1 LIKAFFWS
9 KKWVP
14 WAYGGIAF
22 ILLSLFF
29 QVQMSVRLNT
39 WYGIFY
45 DLLQE
50 SSKYGLT
57 GVPKFYDGLIQF
69 LYIAIPYVLLA
80 TITSYFT
87 RLYSL
92 RWREAITFNYIPR
105 WRNVKEEI
113 EGASQRIQED
123 AFRFARIIESLG
135 IQVAEATM
143 TLIAFLPILWH
154 LSKGVDVSTIPVIG
168 KNPLILIQIV
178 LFIAF
183 IPLAANSKNIIVL
196 FFKSPFFIKIAKVL
210 SLGKRTKLTAL
221 IVPFIIIVP
230 ATWWLSKIIFAVPA
244 IQETLT
250 ATYIPG
256 FLVWIAL
263 IVSLGGM
270 TISWYVGSRLPGLE
284 YNNQKV
290 EAAFRKELVYGED
303 DKITRA
309 SVKTLTELFV
319 GIKFNYHRLFL
330 HYGYFDVWRGLFNQT
345 MVLTPYIIMGHGL
358 FSGLITLGILQ
369 KVSNS
374 FDQVRTCFSLFIN
387 NWTTITELR
396 SIWMRLHEFENNLDK
411 HQPAK
416 IKKETEKDKN

>member
-1 LIKAFFWS
+1 MIKAFFWS

-154 LSKGVDVSTIPVIG
+154 LS
-168 KNPLILIQIV
+168 
-178 LFIAF
+178 
-183 IPLAANSKNIIVL
+183 
-196 FFKSPFFIKIAKVL
+196 
-210 SLGKRTKLTAL
+210 
-221 IVPFIIIVP
+221 
-230 ATWWLSKIIFAVPA
+230 
-244 IQETLT
+244 
-250 ATYIPG
+250 
-256 FLVWIAL
+256 
-263 IVSLGGM
+263 
-270 TISWYVGSRLPGLE
+270 
-284 YNNQKV
+284 
-290 EAAFRKELVYGED
+290 
-303 DKITRA
+303 
-309 SVKTLTELFV
+309 
-319 GIKFNYHRLFL
+319 
-330 HYGYFDVWRGLFNQT
+330 
-345 MVLTPYIIMGHGL
+345 
-358 FSGLITLGILQ
+358 
-369 KVSNS
+369 
-374 FDQVRTCFSLFIN
+374 
-387 NWTTITELR
+387 
-396 SIWMRLHEFENNLDK
+396 
-411 HQPAK
+411 
-416 IKKETEKDKN
+416 

>member
-1 LIKAFFWS
+1 MIKAFFWS

-196 FFKSPFFIKIAKVL
+196 FFKSPFFIKVAKVL
-210 SLGKRTKLTAL
+210 RLGKKTKLTTL
-221 IVPFIIIVP
+221 IIPFIIIVP
-230 ATWWLSKIIFAVPA
+230 ATWWLSKIIFAIPA
-244 IQETLT
+244 IQEILT

>member
-1 LIKAFFWS
+1 
-9 KKWVP
+9 
-14 WAYGGIAF
+14 
-22 ILLSLFF
+22 
-29 QVQMSVRLNT
+29 M
-39 WYGIFY
+39 
-45 DLLQE
+45 
-50 SSKYGLT
+50 
-57 GVPKFYDGLIQF
+57 
-69 LYIAIPYVLLA
+69 
-80 TITSYFT
+80 
-87 RLYSL
+87 
-92 RWREAITFNYIPR
+92 
-105 WRNVKEEI
+105 
-113 EGASQRIQED
+113 
-123 AFRFARIIESLG
+123 
-135 IQVAEATM
+135 
-143 TLIAFLPILWH
+143 
-154 LSKGVDVSTIPVIG
+154 PVIG

-196 FFKSPFFIKIAKVL
+196 FFKSPFFIKVAKVL

-416 IKKETEKDKN
+416 IKKETEKDK